1 MFCLPTNKELE
12 LDTRALNIALDTL
25 TPDSRL
31 CSFSSTKSAVKI
43 TTIFKFLVDLKAKQ
57 DILNNVKSNITR
69 HKRQENQLRIIVHA
83 VQEFAYK

>member
-1 MFCLPTNKELE
+1 MFCLLTNKELE
-12 LDTRALNIALDTL
+12 LDTRALNVALDTL

-43 TTIFKFLVDLKAKQ
+43 TTIFKFLVDLKSKQ
-57 DILNNVKSNITR
+57 DILNVKSNITR